1 LIGVLFMIE
10 KEKSLIF
17 TGEEKIR
24 IDLYLT
30 QQEICPSRSQIRNLI
45 SQGKIK
51 VNGNPVKPSYILKNG
66 DVIDLSLP
74 ENIELKIK
82 AEAIP
87 LDIIYEDEYLVVVN
101 KPADMIVHPAGKIRS
116 GTLVN
121 ALLYHCQDSLSGIGG
136 VIRPGIVHR
145 LDKNTSGLMVAA
157 KNDFAHLDLSR
168 QIQEHQVTK
177 KYITLV
183 HGNLKDDSGI
193 IDAPIGRNL
202 KNRKKMAVTEGKN
215 REAITHFKV
224 LKRFSGY
231 TLVEATLRTGRTHQI
246 RVHLAFIGYSIVG
259 DQLYG
264 RKRQGLNINR
274 QALHSYVLGFVHP
287 ESKKY
292 MEFSAPLPQDI
303 QELIDCLEGE
313 EK

>member
-1 LIGVLFMIE
+1 MTE

-17 TGEEKIR
+17 KSEEKIR

-45 SQGKIK
+45 TQGKIS
-51 VNGNPVKPSYILKNG
+51 VNNNPVKPSYILKNG
-66 DVIDLSLP
+66 DVINLALP
-74 ENIELKIK
+74 ENKELEIK
-82 AEAIP
+82 GEAIP

-101 KPADMIVHPAGKIRS
+101 KPADMIVHPAGKINS
-116 GTLVN
+116 NTLVN

-145 LDKNTSGLMVAA
+145 LDKNTSGLMVVA
-157 KNDFAHLDLSR
+157 KNDLAHLDLSR

-193 IDAPIGRNL
+193 IDAPIGRSL

-246 RVHLAFIGYSIVG
+246 RVHLAFIGHPIVG

-264 RKRQGLNINR
+264 RKKQGVNINR
-274 QALHSYVLGFVHP
+274 QALHSYVLGFVHT

-303 QELIDCLEGE
+303 QKIINYLEEGE
-313 EK
+313 K

>member
-1 LIGVLFMIE
+1 MTE
-10 KEKSLIF
+10 KEKNISF

-30 QQEICPSRSQIRNLI
+30 QKEIYPSRSQIRNLI
-45 SQGKIK
+45 AQGKIR
-51 VNGNPVKPSYILKNG
+51 VNNNPVKPSYILKNG
-66 DVIDLSLP
+66 DVIDLALP
-74 ENIELKIK
+74 ENKELEIK
-82 AEAIP
+82 EEAIP

-145 LDKNTSGLMVAA
+145 LDKDTSGLMVAA
-157 KNDFAHLDLSR
+157 KNDLAHLDLSR
-168 QIQEHQVTK
+168 QIRDHQVTK
-177 KYITLV
+177 KYIALV
-183 HGNLKDDSGI
+183 HGNMRDDSGI
-193 IDAPIGRNL
+193 IDAPIGRSL
-202 KNRKKMAVTEGKN
+202 KNGKKMAVTEGKS

-231 TLVEATLRTGRTHQI
+231 TLVEAALRTGRTHQI
-246 RVHLAFIGYSIVG
+246 RVHLAFIGYPIVG

-264 RKRQGLNINR
+264 QKRQELNIHR
-274 QALHSYVLGFVHP
+274 QALHSYILGFVHP
-287 ESKKY
+287 SSKKY
-292 MEFSAPLPQDI
+292 MEFSAPLPKDM
-303 QELIDCLEGE
+303 QELIDRLEGD

>member
-1 LIGVLFMIE
+1 MIE
-10 KEKSLIF
+10 KERSLIF
-17 TGEEKIR
+17 TGEDKIR

-30 QQEICPSRSQIRNLI
+30 RKETYPSRSQIRNLI
-45 SQGKIK
+45 IQDKIR
-51 VNGNPVKPSYILKNG
+51 VNNNQVKPSYILKNG
-66 DVIDLSLP
+66 DVINLTLP
-74 ENIELKIK
+74 ENKELKIK

-87 LDIIYEDEYLVVVN
+87 IDIIYEDEYLVVVN
-101 KPADMIVHPAGKIRS
+101 KPADMIVHPAGKILS

-145 LDKNTSGLMVAA
+145 LDKNTSGLMMVA
-157 KNDFAHLDLSR
+157 KNDFAHLDLSN
-168 QIQEHQVTK
+168 QIKEQQVTK
-177 KYITLV
+177 KYLALV
-183 HGNLKDDSGI
+183 CSSMKDDSGI
-193 IDAPIGRNL
+193 IDAPIGRSL
-202 KNRKKMAVTEGKN
+202 KNRKKMAVTVEGKS

-246 RVHLAFIGYSIVG
+246 RVHLAFIGHPIVG

-264 RKRQGLNINR
+264 HRRQGLNISR

-287 ESKKY
+287 ASKKY
-292 MEFSAPLPQDI
+292 MEFSTSLPQDM
-303 QELIDCLEGE
+303 QELIDCLEGD

>member
-1 LIGVLFMIE
+1 MIE

-17 TGEEKIR
+17 TGEGKIR
-24 IDLYLT
+24 VDLHLT

-45 SQGKIK
+45 AQGKIK

-66 DVIDLSLP
+66 DVIDLNLP

-121 ALLYHCQDSLSGIGG
+121 ALLYRCQDSLSGIGG

-145 LDKNTSGLMVAA
+145 LDKNTSGLMVVA

-177 KYITLV
+177 KYISLV
-183 HGNLKDDSGI
+183 HGNMKDDSGI
-193 IDAPIGRNL
+193 IDAPIGRSL

>member
-1 LIGVLFMIE
+1 MTE
-10 KEKSLIF
+10 KEKNILF

-30 QQEICPSRSQIRNLI
+30 QKEIYPSRSQIRNLI
-45 SQGKIK
+45 TQGKIR
-51 VNGNPVKPSYILKNG
+51 VNSSPVKPSYILKNG
-66 DVIDLSLP
+66 DVIDLAP
-74 ENIELKIK
+74 TEQKELEIM

-87 LDIIYEDEYLVVVN
+87 LDIIYQDEYLAVVN
-101 KPADMIVHPAGKIRS
+101 KPAGMIVHPAGKIHS

-145 LDKNTSGLMVAA
+145 LDKDTSGLMVAA

-168 QIQEHQVTK
+168 QIEDHQVTK
-177 KYITLV
+177 KYVALV
-183 HGNLKDDSGI
+183 HGNLRDDSGT
-193 IDAPIGRNL
+193 IDAPIGRSL
-202 KNRKKMAVTEGKN
+202 KNRKKMAVTEGKS
-215 REAITHFKV
+215 REAITQFKV

-231 TLVEATLRTGRTHQI
+231 TLIEVTLRTGRTHQI
-246 RVHLAFIGYSIVG
+246 RVHLAFIGYPIVG

-264 RKRQGLNINR
+264 HRKQGLNISR
-274 QALHSYVLGFVHP
+274 QALHSHILGFVHP
-287 ESKKY
+287 SSKKY
-292 MEFSAPLPQDI
+292 MEFSAPLPQDM
-303 QELIDCLEGE
+303 QELIDCMERD

>member
-1 LIGVLFMIE
+1 MIE
-10 KEKSLIF
+10 KERSLIF
-17 TGEEKIR
+17 TGEDKIR

-30 QQEICPSRSQIRNLI
+30 KKKTYPSRSQIRNLI
-45 SQGKIK
+45 IQDKIR
-51 VNGNPVKPSYILKNG
+51 VNNNPVKPSYILKNG
-66 DVIDLSLP
+66 DVINLTLP
-74 ENIELKIK
+74 ENKELKIK

-87 LDIIYEDEYLVVVN
+87 IDIIYEDEYLVVVN
-101 KPADMIVHPAGKIRS
+101 KPADMIVHPAGKILS

-136 VIRPGIVHR
+136 VVRPGIVHR
-145 LDKNTSGLMVAA
+145 LDKNTSGLMVVA
-157 KNDFAHLDLSR
+157 KNDFAHLDLSN
-168 QIQEHQVTK
+168 QIKEQQVTK
-177 KYITLV
+177 KYLALV
-183 HGNLKDDSGI
+183 CSSMKDDSGI
-193 IDAPIGRNL
+193 IDAPIGRSL
-202 KNRKKMAVTEGKN
+202 KNRKKMAVTVEGKS

-246 RVHLAFIGYSIVG
+246 RVHLAFIGHPIVG

-264 RKRQGLNINR
+264 HRRQGLNISR

-287 ESKKY
+287 ASKKY
-292 MEFSAPLPQDI
+292 MEFSTSLPQDM
-303 QELIDCLEGE
+303 QELIDCLEGD

>member
-1 LIGVLFMIE
+1 MIE

-30 QQEICPSRSQIRNLI
+30 QKEIYPSRSQIRNLI
-45 SQGKIK
+45 TQGKIR

-66 DVIDLSLP
+66 DVIDLALP
-74 ENIELKIK
+74 ENKELKIN

-121 ALLYHCQDSLSGIGG
+121 ALLYHCQESLSGIGG

-145 LDKNTSGLMVAA
+145 LDKNTSGLMVVA

-168 QIQEHQVTK
+168 QIKEHQVTK

-183 HGNLKDDSGI
+183 HGNIKDDSGI
-193 IDAPIGRNL
+193 IDAPIGRSL
-202 KNRKKMAVTEGKN
+202 KNRKKMAVTEGKS

-224 LKRFSGY
+224 LKRFFGY

-246 RVHLAFIGYSIVG
+246 RVHLAFICYPIVG

-264 RKRQGLNINR
+264 HKRQGLNIHR

-287 ESKKY
+287 ASKKY
-292 MEFSAPLPQDI
+292 MEFSVPLPKDI

>member
-1 LIGVLFMIE
+1 MIE
-10 KEKSLIF
+10 KEKSIIF

-30 QQEICPSRSQIRNLI
+30 QKEICPSRSQIRNLI
-45 SQGKIK
+45 AQGKIR
-51 VNGNPVKPSYILKNG
+51 VNSTPVKPSYILKNG
-66 DVIDLSLP
+66 DMINIALP
-74 ENIELKIK
+74 EQKELKIM

-101 KPADMIVHPAGKIRS
+101 KPADMIVHPAGKICS

-145 LDKNTSGLMVAA
+145 LDKDTSGLMVAA

-168 QIQEHQVTK
+168 QMKDHQVTK

-183 HGNLKDDSGI
+183 HGNMRDDSGI
-193 IDAPIGRNL
+193 IDAPIGRSL
-202 KNRKKMAVTEGKN
+202 KNGKKMAVTEGRS
-215 REAITHFKV
+215 REAITQFQV
-224 LKRFSGY
+224 LKRFSGC
-231 TLVEATLRTGRTHQI
+231 TLVEATLRTGRTHQL
-246 RVHLAFIGYSIVG
+246 RVHLAFIGYPIVG

-264 RKRQGLNINR
+264 QRKQGLNINR
-274 QALHSYVLGFVHP
+274 QALHSHILGFVHP
-287 ESKKY
+287 LSKKY
-292 MEFSAPLPQDI
+292 LEFSAPLPQDM
-303 QELIDCLEGE
+303 QELIDYLEGD

>member
-1 LIGVLFMIE
+1 MIE
-10 KEKSLIF
+10 KEKNILF

-30 QQEICPSRSQIRNLI
+30 QKEIYPSRSQIRNLI
-45 SQGKIK
+45 TQGKIR
-51 VNGNPVKPSYILKNG
+51 VNSSPVKPSYILKNG
-66 DVIDLSLP
+66 DVIDLASP
-74 ENIELKIK
+74 EQKELMIK

-121 ALLYHCQDSLSGIGG
+121 ALLYHCQNSLSGIGG

-145 LDKNTSGLMVAA
+145 LDKDTSGLMVAA

-168 QIQEHQVTK
+168 QIEDQQMTK
-177 KYITLV
+177 KYIALV
-183 HGNLKDDSGI
+183 HGKLRDDSGMV
-193 IDAPIGRNL
+193 DAPIGRSL
-202 KNRKKMAVTEGKN
+202 RNRKKMAVTEGKS
-215 REAITHFKV
+215 REAITQFKV

-231 TLVEATLRTGRTHQI
+231 TLLEATLRTGRTHQI
-246 RVHLAFIGYSIVG
+246 RVHLAFIGYPIVG
-259 DQLYG
+259 DQLYTH
-264 RKRQGLNINR
+264 RKQGLNISR
-274 QALHSYVLGFVHP
+274 QALHSHILGFVHP
-287 ESKKY
+287 LSKKY

-303 QELIDCLEGE
+303 QELIDCLERD

>member
-1 LIGVLFMIE
+1 MIE
-10 KEKSLIF
+10 KEKSIIF

-30 QQEICPSRSQIRNLI
+30 QKEICPSRSQIRNLI
-45 SQGKIK
+45 AQGKIR
-51 VNGNPVKPSYILKNG
+51 VNSTPVKPSYILKNG
-66 DVIDLSLP
+66 DMINIALP
-74 ENIELKIK
+74 EQKELKIM

-101 KPADMIVHPAGKIRS
+101 KPADMIVHPAGKICS

-145 LDKNTSGLMVAA
+145 LDKDTSGLMVAA

-168 QIQEHQVTK
+168 QMKDHQVTK

-183 HGNLKDDSGI
+183 HGNMRDDSGI
-193 IDAPIGRNL
+193 IDAPIGRSL
-202 KNRKKMAVTEGKN
+202 KNGKKMAVTEGRS
-215 REAITHFKV
+215 REAITQFQV

-231 TLVEATLRTGRTHQI
+231 TLVEATLRTGRTHQL
-246 RVHLAFIGYSIVG
+246 RVHLAFIGYPIVG

-264 RKRQGLNINR
+264 QRKQGLNINR
-274 QALHSYVLGFVHP
+274 QALHSHIIGFVHP
-287 ESKKY
+287 SSKKY
-292 MEFSAPLPQDI
+292 MEFSAPLPQDM
-303 QELIDCLEGE
+303 QELIDYLEGD

>member
-1 LIGVLFMIE
+1 MTE
-10 KEKSLIF
+10 KEKNISF

-30 QQEICPSRSQIRNLI
+30 QKEICPSRSQIRNLI
-45 SQGKIK
+45 VQGQIR
-51 VNGNPVKPSYILKNG
+51 VNSTPVKPSYILKNG
-66 DVIDLSLP
+66 DRINIALP
-74 ENIELKIK
+74 EQKELQIK

-101 KPADMIVHPAGKIRS
+101 KPANMIVHPAGKICS

-145 LDKNTSGLMVAA
+145 LDKDTSGLIVSA

-168 QIQEHQVTK
+168 QIKDHQVTK
-177 KYITLV
+177 KYLALV
-183 HGNLKDDSGI
+183 HGNMKDDSGI
-193 IDAPIGRNL
+193 IDAPIGRSL
-202 KNRKKMAVTEGKN
+202 KNRKKMAVTEGKS
-215 REAITHFKV
+215 REAITQFQV

-231 TLVEATLRTGRTHQI
+231 TLVEAVLRTGRTHQL
-246 RVHLAFIGYSIVG
+246 RVHLAFIGHPIVG

-264 RKRQGLNINR
+264 QRKQGLNINR
-274 QALHSYVLGFVHP
+274 QALHSHILGFVHP
-287 ESKKY
+287 SSKKY
-292 MEFSAPLPQDI
+292 MEFSAPLPQDM
-303 QELIDCLEGE
+303 QELIDCLERD

>member
-1 LIGVLFMIE
+1 
-10 KEKSLIF
+10 
-17 TGEEKIR
+17 
-24 IDLYLT
+24 
-30 QQEICPSRSQIRNLI
+30 
-45 SQGKIK
+45 
-51 VNGNPVKPSYILKNG
+51 
-66 DVIDLSLP
+66 VIDLTPP
-74 ENIELKIK
+74 ENKELKIK

-101 KPADMIVHPAGKIRS
+101 KPDDMIVHPAGEICS

-145 LDKNTSGLMVAA
+145 LDKNTSGLMVVA
-157 KNDFAHLDLSR
+157 KNDLAHLELSR
-168 QIQEHQVTK
+168 QIKDHQLTK
-177 KYITLV
+177 KYLV
-183 HGNLKDDSGI
+183 LVQGNLKDDSGI

-202 KNRKKMAVTEGKN
+202 KNRKKMAVTEEKS

-246 RVHLAFIGYSIVG
+246 RVHLAFIGYPIVG

-264 RKRQGLNINR
+264 HRRQGLNIHR

-287 ESKKY
+287 SSKKY
-292 MEFSAPLPQDI
+292 MEFSSPLPKDM
-303 QELIDCLEGE
+303 QELIDYLEGI

>member
-1 LIGVLFMIE
+1 MTE

-17 TGEEKIR
+17 AGEEKIR

-30 QQEICPSRSQIRNLI
+30 QKEIYPSRSQIRNLI
-45 SQGKIK
+45 AQGKIK

-66 DVIDLSLP
+66 DAIDLTIP
-74 ENIELKIK
+74 ENKELEIK

-121 ALLYHCQDSLSGIGG
+121 ALLFHCRDSLSGIGG

-145 LDKNTSGLMVAA
+145 LDKNTSGLMMVA
-157 KNDFAHLDLSR
+157 KNDFAHLDLSK
-168 QIQEHQVTK
+168 QIKEHQITK
-177 KYITLV
+177 KYLTLV
-183 HGNLKDDSGI
+183 HGSLKDDSGI
-193 IDAPIGRNL
+193 INAPIGRSL
-202 KNRKKMAVTEGKN
+202 KNRKKMAVTVEGKS
-215 REAITHFKV
+215 REAITRFKV
-224 LKRFSGY
+224 LKRFPNY
-231 TLVEATLRTGRTHQI
+231 TLVEATLYTGRTHQI
-246 RVHLAFIGYSIVG
+246 RVHLAFIGHPIVG

-264 RKRQGLNINR
+264 RKRRGLSINR

-287 ESKKY
+287 LSKKY
-292 MEFSAPLPQDI
+292 MEFSAPLPRDMQK
-303 QELIDCLEGE
+303 LIDCLEGE

>member
-1 LIGVLFMIE
+1 MTE

-17 TGEEKIR
+17 NDNEKIR

-30 QQEICPSRSQIRNLI
+30 QKEIYPSRSQIRNLI
-45 SQGKIK
+45 TQGKIR

-66 DVIDLSLP
+66 DVIDLALP
-74 ENIELKIK
+74 ENKELKIK

-121 ALLYHCQDSLSGIGG
+121 ALLYHCQESLSGIGG

-145 LDKNTSGLMVAA
+145 LDKNTSGLMVVA

-168 QIQEHQVTK
+168 QIKEHQVTK

-183 HGNLKDDSGI
+183 HSNIKDDSGI
-193 IDAPIGRNL
+193 IDAPIGRSL
-202 KNRKKMAVTEGKN
+202 KNRKKMAVTEGKS

-246 RVHLAFIGYSIVG
+246 RVHLAFIGYPIVG

-264 RKRQGLNINR
+264 HKRQGLNIHR

-287 ESKKY
+287 ASKKY
-292 MEFSAPLPQDI
+292 MEFSVPLPKDI
-303 QELIDCLEGE
+303 QEPIDCLEGE

>member
-1 LIGVLFMIE
+1 MTD
-10 KEKSLIF
+10 KEKNILF

-30 QQEICPSRSQIRNLI
+30 QKGIYPSRSQIRNLI
-45 SQGKIK
+45 IQGKIR
-51 VNGNPVKPSYILKNG
+51 VNSTPVKPSYILKNG
-66 DVIDLSLP
+66 DMINIALP
-74 ENIELKIK
+74 EQKELKIK

-101 KPADMIVHPAGKIRS
+101 KPADMIVHPAGKICS

-121 ALLYHCQDSLSGIGG
+121 ALLYHCQGSLSGIGG

-145 LDKNTSGLMVAA
+145 LDKDTSGLMVSA

-168 QIQEHQVTK
+168 QIKDHQVTK
-177 KYITLV
+177 KYLALV
-183 HGNLKDDSGI
+183 HGNIKDDSGI
-193 IDAPIGRNL
+193 IDAPIGRSL
-202 KNRKKMAVTEGKN
+202 KNGKKMAVTEGRS
-215 REAITHFKV
+215 REAITQFQV

-231 TLVEATLRTGRTHQI
+231 TLIEATLRTGRTHQI
-246 RVHLAFIGYSIVG
+246 RVHLAFIGYPIVG

-264 RKRQGLNINR
+264 QRKQGLNINR
-274 QALHSYVLGFVHP
+274 QALHSHILGFVHP
-287 ESKKY
+287 SSKKY
-292 MEFSAPLPQDI
+292 MEFSAPLPQDM
-303 QELIDCLEGE
+303 QELIDSLEGD

>member
-1 LIGVLFMIE
+1 
-10 KEKSLIF
+10 
-17 TGEEKIR
+17 
-24 IDLYLT
+24 
-30 QQEICPSRSQIRNLI
+30 
-45 SQGKIK
+45 
-51 VNGNPVKPSYILKNG
+51 
-66 DVIDLSLP
+66 
-74 ENIELKIK
+74 

-145 LDKNTSGLMVAA
+145 LDKDTSGLMVAA

-168 QIQEHQVTK
+168 QIKDHQVTK
-177 KYITLV
+177 KYIALV
-183 HGNLKDDSGI
+183 HGNLRDDSGI
-193 IDAPIGRNL
+193 IDAPIGRSL
-202 KNRKKMAVTEGKN
+202 KNGKKMAVTEGKS
-215 REAITHFKV
+215 REAITQFKV

-246 RVHLAFIGYSIVG
+246 RVHLAFIGYPIVG

-264 RKRQGLNINR
+264 HRKQGLNISR
-274 QALHSYVLGFVHP
+274 QALHSHILGFVHP
-287 ESKKY
+287 SSKKY
-292 MEFSAPLPQDI
+292 MEFSAPLPKDM
-303 QELIDCLEGE
+303 QELIDCLEGD

>member
-1 LIGVLFMIE
+1 MME

-30 QQEICPSRSQIRNLI
+30 QKEICPSRSQIRNLI
-45 SQGKIK
+45 TQGKIR
-51 VNGNPVKPSYILKNG
+51 VNSTPVKPSYILKNR
-66 DVIDLSLP
+66 DMINIALP
-74 ENIELKIK
+74 EQKELQIK

-101 KPADMIVHPAGKIRS
+101 KPADMIVHPAGKICS

-145 LDKNTSGLMVAA
+145 LDKDTSGLIVSA

-168 QIQEHQVTK
+168 QIKDHQVTK
-177 KYITLV
+177 KYLALV
-183 HGNLKDDSGI
+183 HGNMKDDSGI
-193 IDAPIGRNL
+193 IDAPIGRSL
-202 KNRKKMAVTEGKN
+202 KNRKKMAVTEGKS
-215 REAITHFKV
+215 REAITQFQV

-231 TLVEATLRTGRTHQI
+231 TLVEAVLRTGRTHQL
-246 RVHLAFIGYSIVG
+246 RVHLAFIGYPIVG

-264 RKRQGLNINR
+264 QRKQGLNINR
-274 QALHSYVLGFVHP
+274 QALHSHILGFVHP
-287 ESKKY
+287 SSKKY
-292 MEFSAPLPQDI
+292 MEFSAPLPQDM
-303 QELIDCLEGE
+303 QELIDCLERD

>member
-1 LIGVLFMIE
+1 MIE
-10 KEKSLIF
+10 KKSLIF
-17 TGEEKIR
+17 AGEDKIR
-24 IDLYLT
+24 IDLYLN
-30 QQEICPSRSQIRNLI
+30 QKEIYPSRSQIRNLI
-45 SQGKIK
+45 AQGKIR
-51 VNGNPVKPSYILKNG
+51 VNNNPVKPSYILKNG
-66 DVIDLSLP
+66 DVIDLALP
-74 ENIELKIK
+74 ENKELKIK

-87 LDIIYEDEYLVVVN
+87 LDIIYEDKYLVVVN
-101 KPADMIVHPAGKIRS
+101 KPADMIVHPAGKICS

-145 LDKNTSGLMVAA
+145 LDKNTSGLMVVA

-168 QIQEHQVTK
+168 QIKELQVTK

-193 IDAPIGRNL
+193 IDAPIGRSL
-202 KNRKKMAVTEGKN
+202 KNRKKMAVTEGKS

-224 LKRFSGY
+224 LKRFFGY

-246 RVHLAFIGYSIVG
+246 RVHLAFIGYPIVG

-264 RKRQGLNINR
+264 HRRQGLNINR

-287 ESKKY
+287 SSKKY
-292 MEFSAPLPQDI
+292 MEFSAPLPKDM
-303 QELIDCLEGE
+303 QELIDCLEGD

>member
-1 LIGVLFMIE
+1 MVE
-10 KEKSLIF
+10 KERSLIF
-17 TGEEKIR
+17 TGEDKIR

-30 QQEICPSRSQIRNLI
+30 QKEIYPSRSQIRNLI
-45 SQGKIK
+45 AQGKIR
-51 VNGNPVKPSYILKNG
+51 VNNSPVKPSYILKNG
-66 DVIDLSLP
+66 DVIDLGLP
-74 ENIELKIK
+74 ENKELKIK

-87 LDIIYEDEYLVVVN
+87 LDIIYEDKYLVVVN
-101 KPADMIVHPAGKIRS
+101 KPADMIVHPAGKICS

-121 ALLYHCQDSLSGIGG
+121 ALLYHCKDSLSGIGG

-168 QIQEHQVTK
+168 QIKDHQVTK

-183 HGNLKDDSGI
+183 HGNMRDDSGI
-193 IDAPIGRNL
+193 IDAPIGRSL
-202 KNRKKMAVTEGKN
+202 KNRKKMAVTEGKS

-246 RVHLAFIGYSIVG
+246 RVHLAFIGYPVVG

-264 RKRQGLNINR
+264 HRRRGLNINR

-287 ESKKY
+287 ASKKY
-292 MEFSAPLPQDI
+292 MEFSSPLPQDM
-303 QELIDCLEGE
+303 QELIDYLGE
-313 EK
+313 IEK